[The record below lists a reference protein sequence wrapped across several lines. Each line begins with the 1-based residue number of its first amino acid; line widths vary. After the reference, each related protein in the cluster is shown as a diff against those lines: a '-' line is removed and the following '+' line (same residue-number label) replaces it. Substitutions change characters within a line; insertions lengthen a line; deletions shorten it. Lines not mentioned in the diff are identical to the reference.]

1 MRRLLLALALSAVAA
16 CGGDSGDDTGD
27 QGDAP
32 DDAGGSD
39 RDASGEDGGGGAD
52 ASPPYAG
59 CVEYC
64 ESIMASCTGDLAQYK
79 FMPNCLASCALFP
92 AGEEGAES
100 GASMGCRVTHAALAV
115 DEPDPHCRHAGP
127 SGGGVCGAPCDA
139 YCDLMM
145 AVCDLYA
152 DDGECME
159 VCAGFPDT
167 VLYSINENR
176 GDTVQCRLFHATMA
190 SAADGHCGTAS
201 AESGPCSAE

>member
-1 MRRLLLALALSAVAA
+1 MRRLVLALALCVGAA
-16 CGGDSGDDTGD
+16 CGGDSGGD
-27 QGDAP
+27 SGDHGDAP
-32 DDAGGSD
+32 DDGGGGG
-39 RDASGEDGGGGAD
+39 DASGDAGGDPD
-52 ASPPYAG
+52 AAPPSAS
-59 CVEYC
+59 CVDYC

-79 FMPNCLASCALFP
+79 FMPNCLASCALYP
-92 AGEEGAES
+92 AGEEGADS
-100 GASMGCRVTHAALAV
+100 GDSLACRLTHAALAEG
-115 DEPDPHCRHAGP
+115 EPDPHCRHAGP
-127 SGGGVCGAPCDA
+127 SGEGVCGEPCDA

-159 VCAGFPDT
+159 VCSGFPDT
-167 VLYSINENR
+167 VLYSIEENR